1 MIHAR
6 LCLTLC
12 VFPCLLQLSGHGK
25 QRIPLITGIGSAI
38 CVNDITREELEGA
51 VAELDLVHAT
61 LGASA

>member
-1 MIHAR
+1 MSDP
-6 LCLTLC
+6 LTPPC
-12 VFPCLLQLSGHGK
+12 FPIRSGHGK

-61 LGASA
+61 IGASA